1 MVEKTLLTAPE
12 PMWCLLLIQEASYN
26 VDILFHV
33 FFLQLKILKRIATV
47 KDNGTVEFEVPD
59 NVSRELVFESVD
71 ASIALNDERNL
82 ESLEVHCK
90 PPMQIV
96 MLIVGTRGDVQPFLA
111 IGKRLQVLIC
121 LHYFIST
128 LIIA

>member
-1 MVEKTLLTAPE
+1 M
-12 PMWCLLLIQEASYN
+12 
-26 VDILFHV
+26 
-33 FFLQLKILKRIATV
+33 

>member
-1 MVEKTLLTAPE
+1 MK
-12 PMWCLLLIQEASYN
+12 Q
-26 VDILFHV
+26 
-33 FFLQLKILKRIATV
+33 IATV
-47 KDNGTVEFEVPD
+47 KDNGTVEFEVPN
-59 NVSRELVFESVD
+59 NVSEELVFGSFD
-71 ASIALNDERNL
+71 ALNDERNL
-82 ESLEVHCK
+82 ESVEVHCK

-96 MLIVGTRGDVQPFLA
+96 MLIVGTRGDVQPFVA